1 MRIGIKP
8 GQWGW
13 PFGELE
19 ASWLAAEES
28 GFDLISCFDHATAAP
43 SGAAAWDA
51 PSLLAAMAG
60 VTERIGL
67 SVDVLNASLRQPFLL
82 AGQLAVAQAAS
93 GGRLEVG
100 LGAGSPLARVDHR
113 ALGIPFPPF
122 QQRLDRLEACC
133 RVFPALWR
141 GEEVSEPALG
151 LEAASLGPIGIDPP
165 PITVGGSSNRA
176 LEIAARHADGWNC
189 VIGRDDFVAK
199 GRRLDEL
206 AGRRLRKT
214 AQVFLRD
221 VHLDRARD
229 LMARL
234 EQQGADTV
242 TFVQVE
248 ERGPDVVRRL
258 AGLVL

>member
-1 MRIGIKP
+1 VRIGIKP

-13 PFGELE
+13 TFGELE
-19 ASWLAAEES
+19 ACWLAAEES
-28 GFDLISCFDHATAAP
+28 GFGLLSCFDHASAAP

-51 PSLLAAMAG
+51 PTLLAAMAG
-60 VTERIGL
+60 ITERISL
-67 SVDVLNASLRQPFLL
+67 SVDVLNTSLRHPFLL

-93 GGRLEVG
+93 GGRVEVG
-100 LGAGSPLARVDHR
+100 LGAGSPLARVDHT

-122 QQRLDRLEACC
+122 PERMDRLEACC
-133 RVFPALWR
+133 HVFPALWR
-141 GEEVSEPALG
+141 GEEVTEPALG
-151 LEAASLGPIGIDPP
+151 LQVASLGPIGIDPP
-165 PITVGGSSNRA
+165 PIAIGGSSDRA
-176 LEIAARHADGWNC
+176 LEIAARYADGWNC
-189 VIGRDDFVAK
+189 VVGRNDFVAK

-214 AQVFLRD
+214 AQVFVRD
-221 VHLDRARD
+221 VELGRVRE
-229 LMARL
+229 LVARL
-234 EQQGADTV
+234 EHEGADTV